1 MMDALPL
8 HAMRRLTAIIYCACL
23 LGGCA
28 GTQPPNDGEEDDGTP
43 DCEPALAQSPLRRL
57 TRAEYDHTIRD
68 LLGDTSAQAQ
78 AFPPDENTFGYSVGG
93 AVSVLQAEQF
103 GEAAEALASV
113 ASPFQLMLPC
123 QPGTEGQDV
132 CASQF
137 IERFGKRAYRRP
149 LAGDE
154 VERLTALYQWGMTE
168 YDYLGSLRLVL
179 QAILESPNF
188 LYRVEAGLPAEE
200 ADGVVPLSPY
210 EVASRLSYFLWST
223 MPDDELFAAADA
235 GTLSTPDEIEA
246 QVRRMLADPKAG
258 DALDTFYRQW
268 LGLEAVE
275 HLTKDPVLYPGFT
288 PEAAQSMH
296 AETLAFARH
305 VFFDDDGRL
314 ETLLRAP
321 YSFVDR
327 RLAPIYG
334 LSSPSETLILT
345 DLDPEERSGILTQAA
360 ILAANAKA
368 DQGSPIHRGKFVR
381 ERLLCQPPPPPP
393 PGMAATIPPFDPDQ
407 STRER
412 FAAHRSDAACNSC
425 HQLLDPIG
433 FGFEHYDTIGQF
445 RTADGGEPIDAS
457 GEIVETRDVNG
468 TFVGAIE
475 LAERLAGSEQVE
487 ECVVKQWFRYAMRRS
502 DTSDDECTIA
512 IAQDVFND
520 ADGDMRE
527 LVVALATSEAFRTRL
542 PVEE

>member
-1 MMDALPL
+1 
-8 HAMRRLTAIIYCACL
+8 MRRLTSVISIGL
-23 LGGCA
+23 LAVGCA
-28 GTQPPNDGEEDDGTP
+28 GGGGGGEGNEDDGTP
-43 DCEPALAQSPLRRL
+43 DCEPALAPSPLRRL

-68 LLGDTSAQAQ
+68 LLGDTSAPAQ
-78 AFPPDENTFGYSVGG
+78 AFPPDENTFGYAVGG

-103 GEAAEALASV
+103 AEAAEALASV

-123 QPGTEGQDV
+123 QPATDGQDV
-132 CASQF
+132 CASAF

-149 LAGDE
+149 LTGDE
-154 VERLTALYQWGMTE
+154 VERLTALYRWGMTE
-168 YDYLGSLRLVL
+168 YDYLASLRLVM
-179 QAILESPNF
+179 QAILQSPNF
-188 LYRVEAGLPAEE
+188 LYRVEAGLPAEA
-200 ADGVVPLSPY
+200 ADGAVPLSQY
-210 EVASRLSYFLWST
+210 EIASRLSYFLWAT

-235 GTLSTPDEIEA
+235 GTLGTPDEIEA

-288 PEAAQSMH
+288 PEAAESMH

-305 VFFDDDGRL
+305 LFFEDDGRL

-334 LSSPSETLILT
+334 VSVPSDSLVLT
-345 DLDPEERSGILTQAA
+345 DLDPDQRSGILTHAA

-393 PGMAATIPPFDPDQ
+393 PGMAATVPPFDPDQ

-412 FAAHRSDAACNSC
+412 FAAHRSDATCNSC

-433 FGFEHYDTIGQF
+433 FGFEHYDTIGQY
-445 RTADGGEPIDAS
+445 RTADGGAAIDAS
-457 GEIVETRDVNG
+457 GEIVETRDANG
-468 TFVGAIE
+468 AFVGVIE

-512 IAQDVFND
+512 IAQDAFDD
-520 ADGDMRE
+520 AGGDMRE